1 MVALEQK
8 DRDISRR
15 IGILEE
21 KDKYN
26 DSRFRNIEE
35 AARENKKKS
44 ERSTQKL
51 YDALDEIKKGQ
62 HTQEM
67 TNLKMDYTLDSI
79 NREREIE
86 KEHKKQSKKDFK
98 QLKWLITGTVATLFG
113 SLLLALIRSW
123 FGI

>member
-1 MVALEQK
+1 MALEQK

-21 KDKYN
+21 KDRYN

-35 AARENKKKS
+35 TAKENREESK
-44 ERSTQKL
+44 RTTQKL
-51 YDALDEIKKGQ
+51 YDSLDEIKKGQ

-86 KEHKKQSKKDFK
+86 KENKKQSKKDFK